1 MTERPQRL
9 TRGGRRAT
17 IATTVAVVALAFA
30 GASAASL
37 GGLRSTSLYAQD
49 IAQRPVI
56 PTTTTVPP
64 TTTTIPPTTTTIPP
78 TTTTIPP
85 TTTTTPAPPPVSC
98 DSFGVAAPT
107 KNDLNGRVVQPP
119 SCGNFQWK
127 TNVGDWK
134 IAGDAAFASEP
145 SQATIVGTQV
155 DATAEVTISN
165 LNGANRSGGVIL
177 NRSGG
182 GGSGVMLVGVLIGN
196 NSAAIRF
203 INGGTTTTLK
213 TVAITAGSSARLRL
227 TRQGRTVTMRV
238 DGVVVATLTL
248 TTTQA
253 NQLSGVSAGIISEQ
267 GTALRYSNFLLALP
281 TP

>member
-9 TRGGRRAT
+9 ARGGRVAT

-30 GASAASL
+30 SASAASL
-37 GGLRSTSLYAQD
+37 GGLRSNSLYSKSAT
-49 IAQRPVI
+49 QRPVI
-56 PTTTTVPP
+56 PT
-64 TTTTIPPTTTTIPP
+64 

-85 TTTTTPAPPPVSC
+85 TTTTTPGPVPISC
-98 DSFGVAAPT
+98 DSFGLTAPT

-127 TNVGDWK
+127 VNAGNWK
-134 IAGDAAFASEP
+134 IAGNEAFASEP
-145 SQATIVGTQV
+145 SQATVTGTQV
-155 DATAEVTISN
+155 NMTVEVTLSN
-165 LNGANRSGGVIL
+165 LNGANRSGGVIA

-196 NSAAIRF
+196 NSAAIR
-203 INGGTTTTLK
+203 IKNGGTTTTLV
-213 TVAITAGSSARLRL
+213 TVPITAGSSARLRL
-227 TRQGRTVTMRV
+227 TRLGRAVTMRV
-238 DGVVVATLTL
+238 DGNVVASVTLTAA
-248 TTTQA
+248 QA
-253 NQLSGVSAGIISEQ
+253 TLLSGIDAGIINEQ

>member
-9 TRGGRRAT
+9 TRGGRVAT
-17 IATTVAVVALAFA
+17 IATTVAVVAVAFV

-37 GGLRSTSLYAQD
+37 GGVRSNSLYATSA
-49 IAQRPVI
+49 AQRPVI
-56 PTTTTVPP
+56 PVT
-64 TTTTIPPTTTTIPP
+64 TTTTIPPTTTTI
-78 TTTTIPP
+78 
-85 TTTTTPAPPPVSC
+85 PAPPPVSC

-203 INGGTTTTLK
+203 INGGTTTTLR

-253 NQLSGVSAGIISEQ
+253 NQLSGVSAGIINEQ